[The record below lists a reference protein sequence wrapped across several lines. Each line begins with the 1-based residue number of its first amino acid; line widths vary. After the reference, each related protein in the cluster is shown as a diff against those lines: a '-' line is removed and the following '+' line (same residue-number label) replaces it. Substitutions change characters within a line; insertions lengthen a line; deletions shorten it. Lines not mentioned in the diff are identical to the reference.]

1 MKSSTILSLL
11 AVTCTLCSCS
21 DIMEEPVVSSV
32 EMKISQEL
40 DYKVTP
46 DEAMEIANGFFKQKL
61 SRSAVLNTD
70 YATIT
75 PKSRAESADTLA
87 YIVTP
92 SDGEGF
98 VLVSTDKRM
107 PPVLAFSETGTFSY
121 TESPDDPVYAGFI
134 YNLQK
139 YIKYYKGYGTE
150 GYNFKPEYN
159 LFDKIVELCSEESW
173 EWNQSMLPYTKY
185 VEEEYPGC
193 PVGCVGIATGIAMLY
208 CRDSVTISGEYF
220 DLYAIREGMKNGVS
234 LGPIYG
240 EIHHPKYLDSNLSR
254 LIYSKEQAYDK
265 IAKLLL
271 LIGKNLHFKYQ
282 PQKTSGQS
290 YKVPD
295 FLIQLGYDVKCD
307 PDNILN
313 FYKYNLLDIVKEIE
327 QGNIIYIF
335 HTSVHN
341 GHAWIIDGCC
351 FDYMS
356 NSSEITQDNLAN
368 VFVHCNWGNYSAANG
383 YFYGDVFYLSYEMY
397 DKMQYLP
404 IRSTREFSS
413 KY

>member
-139 YIKYYKGYGTE
+139 
-150 GYNFKPEYN
+150 
-159 LFDKIVELCSEESW
+159 L
-173 EWNQSMLPYTKY
+173 
-185 VEEEYPGC
+185 
-193 PVGCVGIATGIAMLY
+193 
-208 CRDSVTISGEYF
+208 
-220 DLYAIREGMKNGVS
+220 S
-234 LGPIYG
+234 L
-240 EIHHPKYLDSNLSR
+240 IH
-254 LIYSKEQAYDK
+254 I
-265 IAKLLL
+265 
-271 LIGKNLHFKYQ
+271 
-282 PQKTSGQS
+282 
-290 YKVPD
+290 
-295 FLIQLGYDVKCD
+295 
-307 PDNILN
+307 
-313 FYKYNLLDIVKEIE
+313 
-327 QGNIIYIF
+327 
-335 HTSVHN
+335 
-341 GHAWIIDGCC
+341 
-351 FDYMS
+351 
-356 NSSEITQDNLAN
+356 
-368 VFVHCNWGNYSAANG
+368 
-383 YFYGDVFYLSYEMY
+383 
-397 DKMQYLP
+397 
-404 IRSTREFSS
+404 
-413 KY
+413 